1 MRYIAYASCSSDGK
15 MPQVRSL
22 NPSEQQI
29 LPRVRY
35 NDFVEGAAMSE
46 SRRQLLTIGV
56 FFIATVVAI
65 LLYAVGVFVDWLNI
79 FPVIFTIFGGWMLVL
94 AGIRAQNPQKHER
107 EPFGT
112 LEMGVLLI
120 ALGGC
125 WLLWRT
131 NPLYSV
137 ALILFV
143 LGAVAIVAALRRK
156 TP

>member
-1 MRYIAYASCSSDGK
+1 
-15 MPQVRSL
+15 
-22 NPSEQQI
+22 
-29 LPRVRY
+29 
-35 NDFVEGAAMSE
+35 MSE

-79 FPVIFTIFGGWMLVL
+79 FPVIFIIFGGWMLVL

-125 WLLWRT
+125 WFLWRT
-131 NPLYSV
+131 NALYSV
-137 ALILFV
+137 ALILFM